1 MGKLRVG
8 EGQKFDATQ
17 VSAEGLSA
25 QEIAEIIKKN
35 NKFIN
40 IYNAYNTDGK
50 EGLTQ
55 IELAAAMDDFLKT
68 SGDDNKISRR
78 DFNKMAEEFNRTHGL
93 SGDKKVS
100 GRDLKGFF
108 KSVIEATRNDE
119 KVSTQQVLDEQNR
132 RYEQMLKEMQEDMQ
146 ARERRQGSRQSVV
159 ELDPNLGGEI
169 DKLKENVSQHIE
181 EMNQSIQKESEKKED
196 LMAPKEYTV
205 QLNDSFRGLIKKSLK
220 SQDIEITEENMNA
233 AIKEFKRNNPN
244 AVHSQNGVE
253 YLYAGAVVKIAGNLE
268 NKNNAEAVIKSYQEA
283 IGGNSSRHETP
294 NEKKT
299 PAAQEPVVKRN
310 PPAEVNPEPRVYHAA
325 DADPTTGKLDNEDF
339 VLFNDSV
346 MTKYDPAKKGYVAYT
361 GLRDGKY
368 YENGEKIQ
376 LAQKQLVDYD
386 KEKFGKNY
394 NTPEYRKYYTY
405 SYYNNN
411 NSTATLTPAQ
421 EDPTYDSN
429 VQIKIGRKTFELER
443 KLTVNLAGS
452 SYDYNDFIEDFV
464 DTETGT
470 ISAKEISNDSYFLT
484 SGKERYN
491 VTIDKETGALMV
503 EINGK
508 KVDLNDLMTGKATI

>member
-1 MGKLRVG
+1 MGKLKVG

-100 GRDLKGFF
+100 GGDLKGFF
-108 KSVIEATRNDE
+108 KSVIEATRNDQ

-146 ARERRQGSRQSVV
+146 ARERQQ
-159 ELDPNLGGEI
+159 EI
-169 DKLKENVSQHIE
+169 DQNAFNSAKEKFDKVKQTINIDEIQRETQQKQQYEQEVARLKELQT
-181 EMNQSIQKESEKKED
+181 
-196 LMAPKEYTV
+196 PKEYTV
-205 QLNDSFRGLIKKSLK
+205 QLNDSFRGLIKKSLE
-220 SQDIEITEENMNA
+220 SQGIEITEENMNA
-233 AIKEFKRNNPN
+233 AIKEFKKNNPN
-244 AVHSQNGVE
+244 AVHSKNGVE

-268 NKNNAEAVIKSYQEA
+268 NKNNADKVIQSYKNAISGNHDIQENVA
-283 IGGNSSRHETP
+283 
-294 NEKKT
+294 EKKT
-299 PAAQEPVVKRN
+299 PAESEPVVKRN
-310 PPAEVNPEPRVYHAA
+310 PTTEVNPEPRVYHADGA
-325 DADPTTGKLDNEDF
+325 DQTTGKFNNEDF

-346 MTKYDPAKKGYVAYT
+346 MTKYDPYKKGYVAYT
-361 GLRDGKY
+361 GLHNGKY
-368 YENGEKIQ
+368 YENGKKIQ

-386 KEKFGKNY
+386 KKKFGNNY

-405 SYYNNN
+405 SYN

-429 VQIKIGRKTFELER
+429 VQIKIGSKTFELER

>member
-1 MGKLRVG
+1 MGKLKVG

-100 GRDLKGFF
+100 GGDLKGFF
-108 KSVIEATRNDE
+108 KSVIEVTRNDE

-146 ARERRQGSRQSVV
+146 ARERQQ
-159 ELDPNLGGEI
+159 EI
-169 DKLKENVSQHIE
+169 DQNAFNSAKEKFDEVKETIDIDEIPKETQQEQQDEQEVARLKELQT
-181 EMNQSIQKESEKKED
+181 
-196 LMAPKEYTV
+196 PKDYTV

-220 SQDIEITEENMNA
+220 SQDIEITEENMNK
-233 AIKEFKRNNPN
+233 AIKEFKKNNPN

-253 YLYAGAVVKIAGNLE
+253 YLYAGAVVKIAGNLT
-268 NKNNAEAVIKSYQEA
+268 NKNNADDVIKSYQEA

-299 PAAQEPVVKRN
+299 PAEQEPVVKEN
-310 PPAEVNPEPRVYHAA
+310 PPAVTNPEPRVYHVA
-325 DADPTTGKLDNEDF
+325 DADPTTGKFNNADF

-346 MTKYDPAKKGYVAYT
+346 MTKYDPGKKGYVAYT

-368 YENGEKIQ
+368 YENGKTIQ
-376 LAQKQLVDYD
+376 LAQKKLVDYD

-411 NSTATLTPAQ
+411 STATLTPAQ

-429 VQIKIGRKTFELER
+429 VQIKIGSKTFELER

>member
-50 EGLTQ
+50 EGLTK

-100 GRDLKGFF
+100 GGDLKGFF
-108 KSVIEATRNDE
+108 KSVIEVTRNDK

-146 ARERRQGSRQSVV
+146 ARERQQ
-159 ELDPNLGGEI
+159 EI
-169 DKLKENVSQHIE
+169 DQNAFNSAKEKFDEVKQTINIDE
-181 EMNQSIQKESEKKED
+181 IQREIEKKQQDEQNTAR
-196 LMAPKEYTV
+196 LQELQTPKEYTV
-205 QLNDSFRGLIKKSLK
+205 QLNDSFRGLIKKSLE
-220 SQDIEITEENMNA
+220 SQGIDITDENMNT
-233 AIKEFKRNNPN
+233 AIEEFKKNNPN
-244 AVHSQNGVE
+244 AVHSKNGVE

-268 NKNNAEAVIKSYQEA
+268 NKNNADTVIKSYKNAISGNHDIQENVA
-283 IGGNSSRHETP
+283 
-294 NEKKT
+294 EKKT
-299 PAAQEPVVKRN
+299 PAESEPVVKRN
-310 PPAEVNPEPRVYHAA
+310 PPAAVNPEPRVYHADGA
-325 DADPTTGKLDNEDF
+325 DQTTGKLNNADF

-346 MTKYDPAKKGYVAYT
+346 MTKYDPDKKGYVAYT
-361 GLRDGKY
+361 GLHKGKY
-368 YENGEKIQ
+368 YENGKEIQ
-376 LAQKQLVDYD
+376 LATKELVDYD
-386 KEKFGKNY
+386 KTKFGNDY
-394 NTPEYRKYYTY
+394 NTPDYRKYYTY
-405 SYYNNN
+405 SYNNG
-411 NSTATLTPAQ
+411 TATLTPAQ

-429 VQIKIGRKTFELER
+429 VQIKIGSKTFELER

-464 DTETGT
+464 DTKTGA
-470 ISAKEISNDSYFLT
+470 ISAKENSNDSYFLT
-484 SGKERYN
+484 SGNERYN

-508 KVDLNDLMTGKATI
+508 KVDLNDLMTGNATI